1 MAKKTFT
8 VPEQQEALERLSEEL
23 LSAVDD
29 TRQACRDYYDDLARA
44 ETPTPELAHTVHTA
58 AGCLKRTSANLKRAL
73 QETREAED
81 ELSARFTDLRVSKV
95 RKWYLPN
102 PPANAEIDLEE
113 QSTHHFAQGSNLYKL
128 LLVCF
133 VGSFAGVVSELIWCL
148 IKNGYLESRSG
159 LVYGPFNL
167 LYGAGAVILTMALY
181 KYRNRGKWLSFL
193 GGFVVGSALEYV
205 CSWGQ
210 ELLLGTRSWDYTG
223 VPFNLNGRICL
234 LYSLF
239 WGVLGVWW
247 IKDLY
252 PRMSKWILKLPNKAG
267 KAITLAFTVFFA
279 VNIAVTCVS
288 VYRWTDRVAGNPADS
303 GFWEFVDER
312 FPNERMEKIFAN
324 MVFVEDP

>member
-1 MAKKTFT
+1 MEQETLAI
-8 VPEQQEALERLSEEL
+8 PEDQVRLEELSEDLRRTVEN
-23 LSAVDD
+23 S
-29 TRQACRDYYDDLARA
+29 RQSYEARYEEMA
-44 ETPTPELAHTVHTA
+44 RTGPSPELEHSVRATA
-58 AGCLKRTSANLKRAL
+58 GSLKRTAANLTQAL
-73 QETREAED
+73 QETLALED
-81 ELSARFTDLRVSKV
+81 ELNARYRDLRKSKV
-95 RKWYLPN
+95 RKWYRLN
-102 PPANAEIDLEE
+102 PPANAEIDLRERSG
-113 QSTHHFAQGSNLYKL
+113 QHFARGNNLYKL

-133 VGSFAGVVSELIWCL
+133 VGSFAGVVSELIWCV

-167 LYGAGAVILTMALY
+167 LYGAGAVVLTMALY

-193 GGFVVGSALEYV
+193 GGFLVGSALEYV

-210 ELLLGTRSWDYTG
+210 ELVLGTRSWDYTG

-239 WGVLGVWW
+239 WGVLGVVW

-252 PRMSKWILKLPNKAG
+252 PRMSKWILKIPNKLG
-267 KAITLAFTVFFA
+267 KGITIAFTVFFA

-288 VYRWTDRVAGNPADS
+288 VYRWTDRAAGNGADN

-312 FPNERMEKIFAN
+312 FPDERMEKIFAN
-324 MVFVEDP
+324 MVFVDE

>member
-1 MAKKTFT
+1 MAQPTLS
-8 VPEQQEALERLSEEL
+8 VPEAQAQLERMSEQL
-23 LSAVDD
+23 LTTVDD
-29 TRQACRDYYDDLARA
+29 TRQACQEYYEDMAKA
-44 ETPTPELAHTVHTA
+44 GGPTPELEHTVRSA
-58 AGCLKRTSANLKRAL
+58 VGSLKRTASNLTQAL
-73 QETREAED
+73 QNTLEVED
-81 ELSARFTDLRVSKV
+81 ELNARFRDLRKSKV

-102 PPANAEIDLEE
+102 PPANAEIDLKER
-113 QSTHHFAQGSNLYKL
+113 STQHFAQGSNLYKL

-133 VGSFAGVVSELIWCL
+133 VGSFCGVVSELIWCL

-167 LYGAGAVILTMALY
+167 LYGAGAAVLTMALY
-181 KYRNRGKWLSFL
+181 KYRNRGRWLSFL
-193 GGFVVGSALEYV
+193 GGFLVGSALEYL

-210 ELLLGTRSWDYTG
+210 ELILGTRSWDYTG

-239 WGVLGVWW
+239 WGVLGVLW

-267 KAITLAFTVFFA
+267 KALTLALTVFF
-279 VNIAVTCVS
+279 VFNIAVTCVS
-288 VYRWTDRVAGNPADS
+288 VYRWTDRVSGNEAGSP
-303 GFWEFVDER
+303 FWEFIDNR

-324 MVFVEDP
+324 MVFVEE

>member
-1 MAKKTFT
+1 M
-8 VPEQQEALERLSEEL
+8 
-23 LSAVDD
+23 
-29 TRQACRDYYDDLARA
+29 
-44 ETPTPELAHTVHTA
+44 
-58 AGCLKRTSANLKRAL
+58 
-73 QETREAED
+73 ED
-81 ELSARFTDLRVSKV
+81 ELRARYKDLRKSKV

-102 PPANAEIDLEE
+102 PPANAEIDLKE
-113 QSTHHFAQGSNLYKL
+113 QTTHHFAQGNNLYKL

-167 LYGAGAVILTMALY
+167 LYGAGAVVLTMALY

-193 GGFVVGSALEYV
+193 GGFLVGSVLEYL

-210 ELLLGTRSWDYTG
+210 ELILGTRSWDYTG

-239 WGVLGVWW
+239 WGVLGVVW

-252 PRMSKWILKLPNKAG
+252 PRMSKWILKVPNNLG
-267 KAITLAFTVFFA
+267 KALTVAFTVFFA

-288 VYRWTDRVAGNPADS
+288 VYRWTDRVAGNEADS
-303 GFWEFVDER
+303 PFWEFVDER
-312 FPNERMEKIFAN
+312 FPDERMEKIFAN
-324 MVFVEDP
+324 MVFVEQ

>member
-1 MAKKTFT
+1 MPQEVLP
-8 VPEQQEALERLSEEL
+8 VPEQQVRLERMSEEL
-23 LSAVDD
+23 LSAVDS
-29 TRQACRDYYDDLARA
+29 TRQSCQNYYGELAQD
-44 ETPTPELAHTVHTA
+44 TPSPELEHTVQSA
-58 AGCLKRTSANLKRAL
+58 VGSLKRTAANLTQAL
-73 QETREAED
+73 QETLEVED
-81 ELSARFTDLRVSKV
+81 ELRARYQDLRKSKV
-95 RKWYLPN
+95 RKWYRLN

-113 QSTHHFAQGSNLYKL
+113 QTAHHFARGNNLYKL

-133 VGSFAGVVSELIWCL
+133 VGSFAGVVSELVWCL

-167 LYGAGAVILTMALY
+167 LYGAGAVVLTMALY

-193 GGFVVGSALEYV
+193 GGFLVGSALEYL

-210 ELLLGTRSWDYTG
+210 ELILGTRSWDYTG

-239 WGVLGVWW
+239 WGVLGVVW

-252 PRMSKWILKLPNKAG
+252 PRMSKWILKVPNKAG
-267 KAITLAFTVFFA
+267 KAATIAFTVFFA

-288 VYRWTDRVAGNPADS
+288 VYRWTDRIAGNPADS

-324 MVFVEDP
+324 MVFVEE